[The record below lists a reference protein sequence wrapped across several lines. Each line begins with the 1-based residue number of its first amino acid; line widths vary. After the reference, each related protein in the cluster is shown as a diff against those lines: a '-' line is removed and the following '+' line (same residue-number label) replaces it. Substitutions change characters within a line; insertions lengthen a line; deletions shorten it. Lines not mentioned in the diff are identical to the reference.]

1 MQKRECI
8 RFPADAK
15 INPTLSSLS
24 LMKHLQISPRS
35 RTAFA
40 LIALAT
46 ATVVVSSC
54 HTTGGFGRDLQKVG
68 HKITHEA
75 ERHG

>member
-1 MQKRECI
+1 MKPIQ
-8 RFPADAK
+8 F
-15 INPTLSSLS
+15 SS
-24 LMKHLQISPRS
+24 RS

-40 LIALAT
+40 LIALAA

-54 HTTGGFGRDLQKVG
+54 RTTEGFGRDLQKVG
-68 HKITHEA
+68 HKITNEA